1 MADNDIILQKI
12 DAFIRKYYKSR
23 MIKGCICV
31 VSLLLA
37 VFLVIAL
44 AEHFGYFSTAVR
56 TVIFWTYILAT
67 AFFVGFYILVPFAK
81 MHKIGSRISREQA
94 ALIIGEHFP
103 EIGDKLLNLLQLQT
117 MAETTDSDL
126 LVAGIEQ
133 KTQALSLLPFRSAV
147 DLKANRKYFKYL
159 IIPLLVILLLLIVA
173 PSTITAPSL
182 RLLHH
187 NTYYEKPAPFSFELL
202 SHPLQ
207 AVKQDDFL
215 LKVGIEGN
223 TVPDEVYVNFGNR
236 SYKMHKDDPA
246 TFSYLFKNVQKTQE
260 FYFEAV
266 GVRSQTFELKV
277 FPKPLLLNFEVKLN
291 YPAYTGK
298 PAEQLSN
305 VGDFAVPEG
314 TSVQWSFQTQ
324 FVNSLSFIVDS
335 SVQSLVPNQNGRLA
349 FAKRIAR
356 TINYGFYTSNS
367 YVNSSDTL
375 FYTISAIPDIA
386 PMIAVAEQHDTLL
399 NDRVF
404 FRGQIK
410 DDYGFS
416 RLAFKIV
423 KTSADSSKNSI
434 KSYNLE
440 LQKGVSAQEFYYVL
454 NVNELQLSSGESI
467 EYYFEVWDND
477 GIHGPKSA
485 RSQVFEMRM
494 PTDQEIQNQID
505 ANIGN
510 VNKANEQSLSE
521 IKKTQQEISELMR
534 KLVDKKELTW
544 QDKKD
549 LEQLAKQQKKLKDDI
564 AKMQE
569 QIKQNNQFQQ
579 QYREQ
584 SEAIMEKQRQLEQLY
599 EKLMTDDMKEL
610 MKEIEKLMNDVDK
623 SKLQETLENI
633 KLKNEDIE
641 KQLNQDIE
649 LMKRLE
655 VEKAVENA
663 IKKAEELSQRQRELS
678 EQTSKAS
685 KKDAEKLQQQQEQLN
700 KEFKDL
706 QKSLDKAQEQFR
718 QLEDSPT
725 LRRDK
730 NTEKNIEN
738 QQNNALQNLDKGKN
752 KNASQNQKDAAD
764 DLDKMSNQLAESL
777 VDMEQEDLAEDVE
790 TVRQLLKNLVT
801 LSFNQE
807 QLADDLNQTYIQ
819 DTKYQT
825 IINRQNRVKI
835 DFAAVEDSL
844 RAMAKRQIK
853 IASLVNKEVSA
864 INTNIS
870 YSLRD
875 LLRLNQNYY
884 GQSKNSS
891 ASRSMQYTVTS
902 LNNLALVLAE
912 SLDQMQQQMRQNN
925 QMKKSGS
932 CKKSGNCNNPSQG
945 KSGKKPSPKTMKQ
958 LQEALNK
965 QLEALKKQI
974 DAKGKQQS
982 GSRSNSEFSEQFAK
996 MVAQQEQI
1004 RRMMQK
1010 YAEELKQSTAG
1021 NAGKELD
1028 DIMQKMEQ
1036 TEHDLVNKTITEQ
1049 TIMRQQQIMTRL
1061 LEHEKAQM
1069 QREKDDRRQSTEA
1082 HEVQQ
1087 LSAPDL
1093 EKYNQLKNKNIE
1105 TLQTNPASFTDFYKN
1120 KINEY
1125 FYNQ

>member
-1 MADNDIILQKI
+1 
-12 DAFIRKYYKSR
+12 

-67 AFFVGFYILVPFAK
+67 AFFVGFYILVPLAK
-81 MHKIGSRISREQA
+81 MHKIGPRISREQA

-103 EIGDKLLNLLQLQT
+103 EVGDKLLNLLQLQT

-133 KTQALSLLPFRSAV
+133 KTQTLSPLPFRSAV

-159 IIPLLVILLLLIVA
+159 IIPLLAILLLLIVA

-187 NTYYEKPAPFSFELL
+187 NTYYEKPAPFSFKLL

-223 TVPDEVYVNFGNR
+223 TVPDEVYINLGNR

-246 TFSYLFKNVQKTQE
+246 NFSYLFKNVQKTQE

-266 GVRSQTFELKV
+266 GVRSQTFELEV

-324 FVNSLSFIVDS
+324 FADSLSFIVDS
-335 SVQSLVPNQNGRLA
+335 SVQRLVPNQNGRLA

-356 TINYGFYTSNS
+356 TINYGFFTSNN
-367 YVNSSDTL
+367 YVKSSDTL
-375 FYTISAIPDIA
+375 RYTITAIPDVA
-386 PMIAVAEQHDTLL
+386 PSIAVVETHDSLL

-416 RLAFKIV
+416 RLAFTLEKSSPQSSQKIV
-423 KTSADSSKNSI
+423 QT
-434 KSYNLE
+434 YNLT

-454 NVNELQLSSGESI
+454 NVNELQFAKGETL

-477 GIHGPKSA
+477 GIHGPKSTK
-485 RSQVFEMRM
+485 SQVFQMRM
-494 PTDQEIQNQID
+494 PTEQEIQNQID
-505 ANIGN
+505 ANNESIQNTG
-510 VNKANEQSLSE
+510 EQSMSD
-521 IKKTQQEISELMR
+521 IQKTQREIDELMR

-549 LEQLAKQQKKLKDDI
+549 IEQLAKQQKKLKDDI

-623 SKLQETLENI
+623 SKLQEALENI

-649 LMKRLE
+649 LMKRIE
-655 VEKAVENA
+655 AEKAVENA
-663 IKKAEELSQRQRELS
+663 IKKTEELSQRQRELS

-685 KKDAEKLQQQQEQLN
+685 KKDAEKLSQKQEQLG
-700 KEFKDL
+700 KEFKEL
-706 QKSLDKAQEQFR
+706 QQSLDKAQEQLR

-730 NTEKNIEN
+730 SLEKQIES
-738 QQNNALQNLDKGKN
+738 QQNNAKENLDKGKN
-752 KNASQNQKDAAD
+752 KNASQNQKQAAD
-764 DLDKMSNQLAESL
+764 DLDKLSNQLAVSM

-790 TVRQLLKNLVT
+790 TVRQLLKNIVT

-807 QLADDLNQTYIQ
+807 ELIDDLNKTYIQ
-819 DTKYQT
+819 DVRYQT
-825 IINRQNRVKI
+825 IINRQNRIKS
-835 DFAAVEDSL
+835 DFVAVEDSL
-844 RAMAKRQIK
+844 RAIAKRQIK
-853 IASLVNKEVSA
+853 VAPMISKEVSA

-884 GQSKNSS
+884 GQSKNTG
-891 ASRSMQYTVTS
+891 ASRSMQYAVTS

-925 QMKKSGS
+925 LQKKSGS
-932 CKKSGNCNNPSQG
+932 CKKSGTCNNPSQG
-945 KSGKKPSPKTMKQ
+945 NSGKKPSPKTMKQ
-958 LQEALNK
+958 LQDALNK

-974 DAKGKQQS
+974 DSKGKQQG
-982 GSRSNSEFSEQFAK
+982 GSRQNSEFSEQFAK

-1004 RRMMQK
+1004 RRMMQQ
-1010 YAEELKQSTAG
+1010 YADELKQSSAG
-1021 NAGKELD
+1021 QAGKELD

-1049 TIMRQQQIMTRL
+1049 TLMRQQQIMTRL

-1069 QREKDDRRQSTEA
+1069 QREKDNRRQSTEA
-1082 HEVQQ
+1082 HEVLQ
-1087 LSAPDL
+1087 LSKPDL
-1093 EKYNQLKNKNIE
+1093 EKYKQLKDKSIE
-1105 TLQTNPASFTDFYKN
+1105 TLNNSPAPFTDFYRKKVN
-1120 KINEY
+1120 DY
-1125 FYNQ
+1125 FYNTDNK